1 MGIQSTAISTLEHQG
16 TMACQALEEG
26 QGRHVPWSWRL
37 HNILKTLPQP
47 QPCHEAHLQHG
58 NAKLAAALCEAR
70 NTIHG
75 YLKGPQPGAHLYCR
89 ISRTSQPGANL
100 VWLSICMK

>member
-1 MGIQSTAISTLEHQG
+1 MGIQCTAVSTLAHHG

-26 QGRHVPWSWRL
+26 QGRHSLELETPQLFKSW
-37 HNILKTLPQP
+37 PQP

-58 NAKLAAALCEAR
+58 NAKLAAAPCEAR
-70 NTIHG
+70 TTMHG
-75 YLKGPQPGAHLYCR
+75 HLKGPQPGAHLYCR